1 MSKKQ
6 KATIAVIGGSGLYEM
21 EGMTGTEPVDVD
33 TPFGK
38 PSDSIIVGDLD
49 GVTVAFL
56 PRHGRGHRFNPS
68 HIPARANI
76 YALKSLGVERIISVS
91 AVGSL
96 KEEFAPLDL
105 VIPSQLID
113 RTRLR
118 ENTFFDTDVVVHV
131 AMADP
136 FCHHTSQVI
145 HTAARHL
152 DITVNPGGTMVV
164 MEGPA
169 FSTRA
174 ESFMYRSWGA
184 DIIGMTALPEA
195 KLAREAEICY
205 ATMAWITDYDCWHQG
220 AESVTVEMVIAN
232 LQKNVATSKA
242 LLKEVIPALGGKRDC
257 PCESAL
263 RDAIITPKEQIS
275 DDHMPRQD
283 PGEPYFRV
291 DSAEGQSMLA
301 ADPNGTI
308 VIDVR
313 RDDEWVTGHVAG
325 AIHIPVDDLTDNMDR
340 IPTDKKVLF
349 ICAAGVRS
357 GLACEMAAAMG
368 YEAENLYNIEDG
380 TPAWIAGGHP
390 TSYGDDA

>member
-1 MSKKQ
+1 M
-6 KATIAVIGGSGLYEM
+6 IAVIGGSGLYEM
-21 EGMTGTEPVDVD
+21 DGMTGVETVEVE

-38 PSDSIIVGDLD
+38 PSDAIVLGDLA
-49 GVTVAFL
+49 GVKVAFL
-56 PRHGRGHRFNPS
+56 PRHGRGHRFNPT
-68 HIPARANI
+68 HIPSRANI

-118 ENTFFDTDVVVHV
+118 ESTFFETDVVVHV

-136 FCHHTSQVI
+136 FCADTSQVV
-145 HTAARHL
+145 HQAAQQL
-152 DITVNPGGTMVV
+152 DITVHPGGTLVV

-205 ATMAWITDYDCWHQG
+205 TTMAWITDYDCWHPSS
-220 AESVTVEMVIAN
+220 ESVTVDMVIAN

-242 LLKEVIPALGGKRDC
+242 LLSRVIPALVGQRNC

-263 RDAIITPKEQIS
+263 RDAIITRKEDIPE
-275 DDHMPRQD
+275 DLRQK
-283 PGEPYFRV
+283 
-291 DSAEGQSMLA
+291 LA
-301 ADPNGTI
+301 P
-308 VIDVR
+308 
-313 RDDEWVTGHVAG
+313 VTGRY
-325 AIHIPVDDLTDNMDR
+325 I
-340 IPTDKKVLF
+340 
-349 ICAAGVRS
+349 S
-357 GLACEMAAAMG
+357 
-368 YEAENLYNIEDG
+368 
-380 TPAWIAGGHP
+380 
-390 TSYGDDA
+390 

>member
-1 MSKKQ
+1 
-6 KATIAVIGGSGLYEM
+6 M
-21 EGMTGTEPVDVD
+21 EGITGAEPVDVD

-68 HIPARANI
+68 HIPTRANI

-152 DITVNPGGTMVV
+152 EITAHSGATMVV

-242 LLKEVIPALGGKRDC
+242 LLNEVIPSLGSKRDC

-275 DDHMPRQD
+275 DDLKQK
-283 PGEPYFRV
+283 
-291 DSAEGQSMLA
+291 LA
-301 ADPNGTI
+301 P
-308 VIDVR
+308 
-313 RDDEWVTGHVAG
+313 VTGRY
-325 AIHIPVDDLTDNMDR
+325 L
-340 IPTDKKVLF
+340 
-349 ICAAGVRS
+349 S
-357 GLACEMAAAMG
+357 
-368 YEAENLYNIEDG
+368 
-380 TPAWIAGGHP
+380 
-390 TSYGDDA
+390 